1 MNEKLIQKALLNAF
15 DSHHYKFTNVYYF
28 KNESDWLSFLDSGF
42 CYEVEIKISRSDFK
56 ADFKKEKHTIHKG
69 NEIKSNLFLRKLGVT
84 ISRNLSWDFCREFP
98 ELIESNEY
106 LSRRGRHNEEN
117 TTIDFHAVTSSK
129 IEFVSHDNKFL
140 PNKFFYAVPTGL
152 ISKEEVPEY
161 AGLLY
166 IDENLNVTK
175 VKDGKFLHKDKLE
188 VTKLFNKMYYSYYR
202 ELYQKLKTQQNQYL
216 TQHCSDGGD
225 N

>member
-1 MNEKLIQKALLNAF
+1 MTEKLIQKALLKAF
-15 DSHHYKFTNVYYF
+15 GSHEYKFTNVYYF
-28 KNESDWLSFLDSGF
+28 NNESDWLSFLPSGF

-69 NEIKSNLFLRKLGVT
+69 NEIKSNLFLRKQGVS
-84 ISRNLSWDFCREFP
+84 ISRNLSWDFCKEFP
-98 ELIESNEY
+98 ELIISSEY
-106 LSRRGRHNEEN
+106 PQRSRSYNSSRELISTE
-117 TTIDFHAVTSSK
+117 TMIVDFYAVTSSK
-129 IEFVSHDNKFL
+129 IEFFSHDNKLL

-166 IDENLNVTK
+166 VDENLNVTK

-188 VTKLFNKMYYSYYR
+188 VKKLFNKMYYSYHR
-202 ELYQKLKTQQNQYL
+202 ELYQKLN
-216 TQHCSDGGD
+216 H
-225 N
+225 